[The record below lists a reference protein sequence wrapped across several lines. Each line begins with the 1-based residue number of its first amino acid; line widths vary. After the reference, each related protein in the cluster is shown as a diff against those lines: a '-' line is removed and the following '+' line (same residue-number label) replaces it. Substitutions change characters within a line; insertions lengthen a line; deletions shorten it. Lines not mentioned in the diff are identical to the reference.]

1 MVTRPAAF
9 LIPPELRGPVEVQ
22 LARAVEAIP
31 ASNAL
36 PGGTVW
42 EAKLDGFLH

>member
-1 MVTRPAAF
+1 MVTRHSAW
-9 LIPPELRGPVEVQ
+9 LIPPDLRGPVEVQ

-31 ASNAL
+31 TSNAL

-42 EAKLDGFLH
+42 EPKLDGYLH